1 MQLNNAPVQQDKPL
15 GCEYTGEVVTEES
28 VEIRPPLFGAF
39 AIMARLHFTTRTKE
53 GEHVKEYIFA

>member
-39 AIMARLHFTTRTKE
+39 AIMAGLHFTT
-53 GEHVKEYIFA
+53 

>member
-15 GCEYTGEVVTEES
+15 GCEYTGEAVTEEA
-28 VEIRPPLFGAF
+28 VEIRPPLLWSFCYYGRAPF
-39 AIMARLHFTTRTKE
+39 YYIDKE